1 MDIQQ
6 CCREDADMDVIVNPT
21 GSSGTEWSLDDRLGR
36 HLGTIQIAQGSFP
49 FVIEPEPASGLRGVK
64 LLHVSLDE
72 AMSSIARKMG
82 GTCELN
88 SRDWD

>member
-1 MDIQQ
+1 
-6 CCREDADMDVIVNPT
+6 MDVIVNPT

-49 FVIEPEPASGLRGVK
+49 FVIEPEPAGGLRGVK